1 MQIHPIGSMEI
12 VIASTNMH
20 KIREFRAMLKA
31 LRNFDVLSL
40 HDFPQYVP
48 LEEVGD
54 TFEEIASKKA
64 IHAATTLKKLVLADD
79 SGLVVPALSGA
90 PGVYSARYA
99 GNEATDKENRLK
111 LLADTQH
118 LLEADRFAYLE
129 CCLALA
135 SPDGLKRCVKGICE
149 GIILTKERGNNGFG
163 YDSIF
168 LKHDYSKT
176 FAELEEDT
184 KNRISHRRKAFD
196 KMQIT
201 LDTLPEDALLYRRV

>member
-1 MQIHPIGSMEI
+1 MQL

-31 LRNFDVLSL
+31 LRKFDILSL
-40 HDFPQYVP
+40 HDFPHYVP
-48 LEEVGD
+48 AEEVGD
-54 TFEEIASKKA
+54 SFEEIASKKA
-64 IHAATTLKKLVLADD
+64 LHAAAALGKIVLADD
-79 SGLVVPALSGA
+79 SGLVVPALGGA
-90 PGVYSARYA
+90 PGIYSARYA
-99 GNEATDKENRLK
+99 GVDATDKENRLK
-111 LLADTQH
+111 LLAEMEDLQET
-118 LLEADRFAYLE
+118 DRYAYLE

-135 SPDGLKRCVKGICE
+135 TPDSLKKCAKGTCE
-149 GIILTKERGNNGFG
+149 GIILTQERGSNGFG

-196 KMQIT
+196 KMQLT
-201 LDTLPEDALLYRRV
+201 LEALTEDALLHRRV